1 MSRPLTVLLT
11 NLLLSGRSG
20 TEIQTRN
27 IALELL
33 RQGHRPLVHAP
44 ALGPI
49 ATELRNA
56 SIPVVTDLN
65 DITQPIDIVH
75 GHHLPTTVAAV
86 ARFPETPAIFVCHD
100 FTAWYDSPPQF
111 PAIRRYVAVDETVY
125 DRLTLESG
133 IPTDKVRV
141 LLNAVDIN
149 RFVHEASLPPQPRRA
164 LAFAKNQGHIAAIQ
178 AACAQRGIHL
188 DVIGYSVG
196 RTIDA
201 PEHVIPGYDLVFS
214 SALSAMEAM
223 ACGRAVVVCDGRGL
237 AGMCDVPRFADWR
250 RLNFGLRTL
259 RQPLTPQTIGTEIDR
274 YDAAQAAEVTT
285 RLRAEGGLAAY
296 VEQLTL
302 LYREV
307 LEEQRRTPHSA
318 HDLSRAMVTYLQDW
332 YPNDAGPWP
341 WVRER
346 RLLLETIDDLSYGVL
361 CAPLDTPLTFGSG
374 ETRRWWWRIR
384 GFSIPEDWGTWTDG
398 SPAIAMF
405 RVGQVCELHA
415 EFVLHPF
422 VPDENRE
429 ISVDVTVNGLLLDTW
444 VFRGPDSI
452 EPRMRCLRIPE
463 KVIGEDGVIWLVLAI
478 KNSHSPNQF
487 GLSDLDPRSLGIG
500 LREVTLRVWNASMTL
515 RHFLH

>member
-11 NLLLSGRSG
+11 NLFLSGRSG

-33 RQGHRPLVHAP
+33 RQGHRPLVHTP

-49 ATELRNA
+49 AAELRNA

-65 DITQPIDIVH
+65 DITRPIDIVH
-75 GHHLPTTVAAV
+75 GHHLPTTVAAM

-133 IPTDKVRV
+133 IPTDKVCV

-149 RFVHEASLPPQPRRA
+149 RFAPKESLPPQPRRA
-164 LAFAKNQGHIAAIQ
+164 LAFAKNQGHIAVIQ
-178 AACAQRGIHL
+178 AACAQRGIRL

-196 RTIDA
+196 RIVDE
-201 PEHVIPGYDLVFS
+201 PEQIIQGYDVVFS

-237 AGMCDVPRFADWR
+237 AGMCDVQRFADWR

-259 RQPLTPQTIGTEIDR
+259 RQPLTLQAIGTEIDC
-274 YDAAQAAEVTT
+274 YDAAQAAEVTA

-296 VEQLTL
+296 VERLTL
-302 LYREV
+302 LYREAM
-307 LEEQRRTPHSA
+307 EEQRRTPHSA
-318 HDLSRAMVTYLQDW
+318 HDLSRAIVTYLQDW
-332 YPNDAGPWP
+332 YPNDAGPRSWL
-341 WVRER
+341 RER
-346 RLLLETIDDLSYGVL
+346 RVLLDTIDDLSYGVL
-361 CAPLDTPLTFGSG
+361 CAPLDTPLSFGSG

-405 RVGQVCELHA
+405 RVGQACELHA
-415 EFVLHPF
+415 EFAMHPF
-422 VPDENRE
+422 VPDKSRE

-452 EPRMRCLRIPE
+452 ESRMRCVRIPE
-463 KVIGEDGVIWLVLAI
+463 EVIGEDGAIWLAFTI
-478 KNSHSPNQF
+478 KNSRSPKQL

-500 LREVTLRVWNASMTL
+500 LREVTLRAWNASMTAKCCV
-515 RHFLH
+515 H